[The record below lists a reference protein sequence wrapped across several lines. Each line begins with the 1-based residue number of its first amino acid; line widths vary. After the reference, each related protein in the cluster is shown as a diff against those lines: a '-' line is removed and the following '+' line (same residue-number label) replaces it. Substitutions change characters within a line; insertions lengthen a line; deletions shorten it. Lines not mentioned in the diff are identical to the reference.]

1 MLFDVM
7 HKDYDSKLCESGV
20 GSYGHRTRPSFWLSF
35 FSPRQALRCSTG
47 IKTGP
52 IRDASYAM
60 SVTCPVFIARLVL
73 LVRILSSPNRIGIPI
88 TRPKN

>member
-7 HKDYDSKLCESGV
+7 HKDYDSKLCGV
-20 GSYGHRTRPSFWLSF
+20 GSYSHRTRPSFWLSF
-35 FSPRQALRCSTG
+35 FSPRPALRCSTG

-52 IRDASYAM
+52 IRDANCATSATYPA
-60 SVTCPVFIARLVL
+60 FIVRLAL

-88 TRPKN
+88 TRPEN